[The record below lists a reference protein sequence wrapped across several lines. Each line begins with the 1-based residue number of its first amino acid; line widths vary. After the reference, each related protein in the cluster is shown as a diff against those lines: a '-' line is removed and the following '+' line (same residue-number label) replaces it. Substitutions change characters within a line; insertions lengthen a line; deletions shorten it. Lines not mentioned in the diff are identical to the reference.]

1 MAWLK
6 IDPPW
11 VIEHAV
17 KAQMADMRAASE
29 ARAVR
34 LEAARARE
42 RKARS
47 TASGAFRVNSK
58 RAKVGLGDGGAGG
71 SSGVEKGDDQF
82 LPEDKPDEVD
92 DGDGMYLSKEVRDLM
107 AK

>member
-1 MAWLK
+1 
-6 IDPPW
+6 

-17 KAQMADMRAASE
+17 KAQLADMRAASE
-29 ARAVR
+29 ARTIR

-47 TASGAFRVNSK
+47 TTNGAFRLNSK
-58 RAKVGLGDGGAGG
+58 RVKLGADTGGAGP
-71 SSGVEKGDDQF
+71 SSGIDKGDEQY
-82 LPEDKPDEVD
+82 LPEDKPGEADE
-92 DGDGMYLSKEVRDLM
+92 GDGVYLSKEVRDLM

>member
-1 MAWLK
+1 MVSLK
-6 IDPPW
+6 VDPPW

-29 ARAVR
+29 ARTMR

-58 RAKVGLGDGGAGG
+58 RAKVGLGHGGAEV
-71 SSGVEKGDDQF
+71 SSAVEKGDDQF
-82 LPEDKPDEVD
+82 LPEDKADEVD
-92 DGDGMYLSKEVRDLM
+92 DGDGVYLSKEVRDLM

>member
-1 MAWLK
+1 
-6 IDPPW
+6 
-11 VIEHAV
+11 
-17 KAQMADMRAASE
+17 MADIRAASE
-29 ARAVR
+29 ARTIR

-58 RAKVGLGDGGAGG
+58 RAKVGLDDGGAGAG
-71 SSGVEKGDDQF
+71 PSSGVIKGDDQF

-92 DGDGMYLSKEVRDLM
+92 DGDGVYLSKEVRDLM